1 MHTYILL
8 VGGAIRFR
16 THEAAVISKI
26 LYNYSMNNPLIRYFL
41 RNQVVFSLFLI
52 LIALFI
58 LKIKGILI
66 AIFIAYII
74 MAAFIPFVE
83 FFQKK
88 RIPRILSVAIPYLF
102 VFAFFTSLVTPLIPF
117 FVSQIQSLFIIF
129 PRYLDQA
136 ARILGIHIDASQV
149 GYLISSE
156 IGAIGQNAFAVTSKV
171 FGGVFSTLTILVV
184 SFYLLLDHDRIKRY
198 LVNLFPIQNH
208 KKVLLITSQIEEK
221 LGGWFRGQIV
231 LSLFIGTITWIG
243 LTLLGLEF
251 ALPLALIAGMLEI
264 IPTIGPILAAIPA
277 IIVALNTSAN
287 TAIVVVVFYIFLQA
301 VENNLLVPRIMQKA
315 VGLHP
320 IAIII
325 GVIIGS
331 ELLGIIGALL
341 AIPFISLLLIIFNS
355 FNKQSK

>member
-1 MHTYILL
+1 
-8 VGGAIRFR
+8 
-16 THEAAVISKI
+16 
-26 LYNYSMNNPLIRYFL
+26 MNPFIKYLFT
-41 RNQVVFSLFLI
+41 NQVIAALLLI
-52 LIALFI
+52 IIGLFI
-58 LKIKGILI
+58 LKIKGILV

-74 MAAFIPFVE
+74 MAAFLPFVE
-83 FFQKK
+83 FFQKR
-88 RIPRILSVAIPYLF
+88 RIPRVLSVVIPYVI
-102 VFAFFTSLVTPLIPF
+102 VFTFFTSLVIPLIPF

-136 ARILGIHIDASQV
+136 AGILGVQIDATQLGSFF
-149 GYLISSE
+149 GSE
-156 IGAIGQNAFAVTSKV
+156 IGLISQNAFALTSKV
-171 FGGVFSTLTILVV
+171 FGGIFSTLTIFVV
-184 SFYLLLDHDRIKRY
+184 SFYLLLDHDRIKKY
-198 LVNLFPIQNH
+198 LVNLFPIQNQ
-208 KKVLLITSQIEEK
+208 KNVLLITSQIEEK
-221 LGGWFRGQIV
+221 LGGWFRGQII
-231 LSLFIGTITWIG
+231 LSIFIGVITWIG
-243 LTLLGLEF
+243 LTFLGLEF
-251 ALPLALIAGMLEI
+251 ALPLALIAGTLEI

-287 TAIVVVVFYIFLQA
+287 TAIIVVVFYIFLQA

-355 FNKQSK
+355 FNKRSE